1 MTGSYRATLLTGL
14 TMTPGTISSARP
26 RFTWRVALLLVAAL
40 FLGFFGASLLSS
52 ALSPHSS
59 HAVTWDPAHGFGGS
73 PGFDAAVAQTM
84 TVVNVEVAWPG
95 CVRAGDYSW
104 LVPEVS
110 YQPSSVTIT
119 LYTSTAFAKDPNCGA
134 DGHMRIVPASL
145 LPQSFPV
152 QLSEPLG
159 RRPLFDGSQAPAAAR
174 PYR

>member
-1 MTGSYRATLLTGL
+1 
-14 TMTPGTISSARP
+14 MTPGTISRARP
-26 RFTWRVALLLVAAL
+26 RLTWRIALLLVAAL
-40 FLGFFGASLLSS
+40 LVGFFGASLLSS

-59 HAVTWDPAHGFGGS
+59 HAVTWDLGFGGG
-73 PGFDAAVAQTM
+73 PRFDAAVAQT
-84 TVVNVEVAWPG
+84 TTIVNVEVAWPG

-134 DGHMRIVPASL
+134 DGHLGIVPASL

-159 RRPLFDGSQAPAAAR
+159 RRPLFDGSQSPAAAR